1 MFSSTFHLQLITI
14 VNNILKSDTQLLDC
28 KCSLSIYEQDL
39 FVHKEV
45 NWTSNF

>member
-1 MFSSTFHLQLITI
+1 MFTSTLLLQLITTI
-14 VNNILKSDTQLLDC
+14 NNILKSDTQLLDC
-28 KCSLSIYEQDL
+28 NCSLSVDEQDL